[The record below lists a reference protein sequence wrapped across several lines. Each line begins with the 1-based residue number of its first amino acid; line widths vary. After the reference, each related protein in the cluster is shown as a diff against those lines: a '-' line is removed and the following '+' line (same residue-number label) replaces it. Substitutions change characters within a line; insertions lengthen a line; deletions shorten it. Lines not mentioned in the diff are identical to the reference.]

1 LRDDQALIDRNLRY
15 CNFDGKEKQG
25 NICMKRIKSSHNRM
39 LCQQPPGKRARREI
53 TSAPEVLNRRDFS
66 KTDFLLSYI
75 AVVSRSELS
84 RSETGNKEVLLQLA
98 LKQFVS
104 QRRYFEPFQKY
115 RNVGIPHV
123 TDI

>member
-1 LRDDQALIDRNLRY
+1 LRDAQALIDRSLRY
-15 CNFDGKEKQG
+15 CNSDGKEYQG
-25 NICMKRIKSSHNRM
+25 NICMKGIKSSHNRM
-39 LCQQPPGKRARREI
+39 LYEQTPGKRAQREI
-53 TSAPEVLNRRDFS
+53 TRAPGVLNKRDFS
-66 KTDFLLSYI
+66 KTDFLSICI

-84 RSETGNKEVLLQLA
+84 GSETENKEVLLQLA